1 MSDFKGGINMY
12 KKVKEWEYD
21 DVMHDYLQ
29 WQDELE
35 RLLDEDEPDEDAINE
50 AKKMVA
56 YYEDALYS
64 EQQEKDKK
72 YILEQEDAENTL
84 MEDIIQ
90 NVLETSAW
98 EDEGYYNEDDIRLA
112 IGRELM
118 ARLRIEVQP

>member
-1 MSDFKGGINMY
+1 MGIR
-12 KKVKEWEYD
+12 KKTY
-21 DVMHDYLQ
+21 
-29 WQDELE
+29 
-35 RLLDEDEPDEDAINE
+35 
-50 AKKMVA
+50 
-56 YYEDALYS
+56 YS